1 MTRRRFIAD
10 SWTATTASLTGDQAI
25 HLARVLR
32 AETGQIYDIVA
43 NGFLHR
49 AEITSVSDQKV
60 DFTLHE
66 ELSSDTALPL
76 HLFLAVFKFD
86 HMEWAI
92 EKATELGIARI
103 TPILA
108 RRTEKHLAQAALKR
122 SERWRRIAL
131 EASKQSRRTTIPEI
145 ADPITLKP
153 ALEHETTPTRI
164 LLSETEQ
171 TLTLTAALENS
182 HPGTNAQEISNSSIS
197 NKENSNPSTK
207 DRVPHPSQSH
217 REGWDVEGQTGGFP
231 TSEAS
236 DVGSR
241 ITHAIA
247 IGPEGGWTPEE
258 ISLFTQHQWQPVT
271 LGPRILRAE
280 TAAIAAIAIAGTHL
294 A

>member
-10 SWTATTASLTGDQAI
+10 TWTATTATLTGDQAT

-32 AETGQIYDIVA
+32 AEPGQIYDIVS

-49 AEITSVSDQKV
+49 AEITSVTESRV

-66 ELSSDTALPL
+66 ELSSDAALPL
-76 HLFLAVFKFD
+76 HLLLAVFKFD

-108 RRTEKHLAQAALKR
+108 RRTEKHLAQSSAKR
-122 SERWRRIAL
+122 VDRWRRIAL
-131 EASKQSRRTTIPEI
+131 EASKQSRRTDVPEI
-145 ADPITLKP
+145 ADPIPLKP
-153 ALEHETTPTRI
+153 ALEQEKSPTRI

-171 TLTLTAALENS
+171 NTSLTEALQASLRTTA
-182 HPGTNAQEISNSSIS
+182 
-197 NKENSNPSTK
+197 
-207 DRVPHPSQSH
+207 
-217 REGWDVEGQTGGFP
+217 
-231 TSEAS
+231 SEAA
-236 DVGSR
+236 R
-241 ITHAIA
+241 QNTAIA

-258 ISLFTQHQWQPVT
+258 MFLFTEHVWQPVT

-280 TAAIAAIAIAGTHL
+280 TAAIAAIAIASTHL
-294 A
+294 T

>member
-10 SWTATTASLTGDQAI
+10 TWTATTATLTGDQAT

-32 AETGQIYDIVA
+32 AEPGQIYDIVS

-49 AEITSVSDQKV
+49 AEITSVTEARV

-66 ELSSDTALPL
+66 ELSADAALPL
-76 HLFLAVFKFD
+76 HLLLAVFKFD

-108 RRTEKHLAQAALKR
+108 RRTEKHLAQSSAKR
-122 SERWRRIAL
+122 VDRWRRIAL
-131 EASKQSRRTTIPEI
+131 EASKQSRRTDVPEI
-145 ADPITLKP
+145 ANPIALKQ
-153 ALEHETTPTRI
+153 ALQQEKSPTRI

-171 TLTLTAALENS
+171 GTTLTSALE
-182 HPGTNAQEISNSSIS
+182 HLERQEAASIS
-197 NKENSNPSTK
+197 S
-207 DRVPHPSQSH
+207 DA
-217 REGWDVEGQTGGFP
+217 
-231 TSEAS
+231 AS
-236 DVGSR
+236 A

-258 ISLFTQHQWQPVT
+258 MSLFTEHAWQPVT

-280 TAAIAAIAIAGTHL
+280 TAAIAAIAIASTHL

>member
-1 MTRRRFIAD
+1 MTRRRWIAD
-10 SWTATTASLTGDQAI
+10 RWTATTASLTGDQAA

-32 AETGQIYDIVA
+32 AEPGQIYDVVS

-49 AEITSVSDQKV
+49 AEITSVTESQV
-60 DFTLHE
+60 DFLLHE
-66 ELSSDTALPL
+66 ELESGAALPL

-108 RRTEKHLAQAALKR
+108 RRTEKHLAQSALKR

-131 EASKQSRRTTIPEI
+131 EASKQSRRTDIPHI
-145 ADPITLKP
+145 ADPIPLKQ
-153 ALEHETTPTRI
+153 ALAEETSPTRI

-171 TLTLTAALENS
+171 TLTLTAALQAATS
-182 HPGTNAQEISNSSIS
+182 SQQE
-197 NKENSNPSTK
+197 T
-207 DRVPHPSQSH
+207 D
-217 REGWDVEGQTGGFP
+217 T
-231 TSEAS
+231 AL
-236 DVGSR
+236 
-241 ITHAIA
+241 A

-258 ISLFTQHQWQPVT
+258 MSLFTQHQWQPVT

-280 TAAIAAIAIAGTHL
+280 TAAIAALAIASAL
-294 A
+294 L

>member
-10 SWTATTASLTGDQAI
+10 TWTATNATLTGDQAT

-32 AETGQIYDIVA
+32 AAPGQIYDIVA

-49 AEITSVSDQKV
+49 AEITSVAAGANGAEDRV

-66 ELSSDTALPL
+66 ELESETALPL
-76 HLFLAVFKFD
+76 HLLLAVFKFD

-92 EKATELGIARI
+92 EKATELGVARI

-131 EASKQSRRTTIPEI
+131 EASKQSRRTSVPEI
-145 ADPITLKP
+145 ADPIALKP
-153 ALEHETTPTRI
+153 ALESETAPTRI

-171 TLTLTAALENS
+171 QTTLTAALETS
-182 HPGTNAQEISNSSIS
+182 LRTAA
-197 NKENSNPSTK
+197 
-207 DRVPHPSQSH
+207 
-217 REGWDVEGQTGGFP
+217 
-231 TSEAS
+231 SEA
-236 DVGSR
+236 VGQNV
-241 ITHAIA
+241 AIA

-258 ISLFTQHQWQPVT
+258 MSLFTQHAWLPVT

-280 TAAIAAIAIAGTHL
+280 TAAIAAIAIASSHL
-294 A
+294 I

>member
-10 SWTATTASLTGDQAI
+10 TSTPTTATLLGDQAV

-32 AETGQIYDIVA
+32 ATPGQIYDIVA

-49 AEITSVSDQKV
+49 AEITSVNEDQV
-60 DFTLHE
+60 LFTLHE
-66 ELSSDTALPL
+66 ELETDAALPL
-76 HLFLAVFKFD
+76 HLLLAVFKFD

-92 EKATELGIARI
+92 EKATELGIAKI

-108 RRTEKHLAQAALKR
+108 RRTEKHLAQSALKR

-131 EASKQSRRTTIPEI
+131 EASKQSRRITIPEI
-145 ADPITLKP
+145 PNPIPLKQ
-153 ALEHETTPTRI
+153 ALEQENTTPTRI

-171 TLTLTAALENS
+171 ATTLTAALS
-182 HPGTNAQEISNSSIS
+182 AAQSSD
-197 NKENSNPSTK
+197 TA
-207 DRVPHPSQSH
+207 V
-217 REGWDVEGQTGGFP
+217 
-231 TSEAS
+231 
-236 DVGSR
+236 
-241 ITHAIA
+241 A

-280 TAAIAAIAIAGTHL
+280 TAAIAAIAIASTHL

>member
-10 SWTATTASLTGDQAI
+10 TSTPTTATLLGDQAS

-32 AETGQIYDIVA
+32 ATPGQLYDIVA

-49 AEITSVSDQKV
+49 AEITSVSENEV
-60 DFTLHE
+60 LFTLHE
-66 ELSSDTALPL
+66 ELETDAALPL
-76 HLFLAVFKFD
+76 HLLLAVFKFD

-92 EKATELGIARI
+92 EKATELGIAKI

-108 RRTEKHLAQAALKR
+108 RRTEKHLAQSALKR

-131 EASKQSRRTTIPEI
+131 EASKQSRRTTIPEVS
-145 ADPITLKP
+145 DPIPLKQ
-153 ALEHETTPTRI
+153 ALEQEKSPNRI

-171 TLTLTAALENS
+171 ALTLTAALED
-182 HPGTNAQEISNSSIS
+182 SNRHHAIAS
-197 NKENSNPSTK
+197 EQPNP
-207 DRVPHPSQSH
+207 DPP
-217 REGWDVEGQTGGFP
+217 
-231 TSEAS
+231 
-236 DVGSR
+236 
-241 ITHAIA
+241 ITHALA

-258 ISLFTQHQWQPVT
+258 ISLFTQHNWQPVT

-280 TAAIAAIAIAGTHL
+280 TAAIAAIAIASTHL

>member
-32 AETGQIYDIVA
+32 AEPGQVYDIVS

-49 AEITSVSDQKV
+49 AEITSVSEQKV

-66 ELSSDTALPL
+66 ELSSNAALPL
-76 HLFLAVFKFD
+76 HLLLAVFKFD

-92 EKATELGIARI
+92 EKATELGVSRI

-145 ADPITLKP
+145 PDPAHLKP
-153 ALEHETTPTRI
+153 ALEQETTTPTRI

-171 TLTLTAALENS
+171 TTTLTTALADSARPTGYESVALNS
-182 HPGTNAQEISNSSIS
+182 Q
-197 NKENSNPSTK
+197 
-207 DRVPHPSQSH
+207 
-217 REGWDVEGQTGGFP
+217 
-231 TSEAS
+231 
-236 DVGSR
+236 

-247 IGPEGGWTPEE
+247 IGPEGVGD
-258 ISLFTQHQWQPVT
+258 
-271 LGPRILRAE
+271 LRV
-280 TAAIAAIAIAGTHL
+280 
-294 A
+294 